1 MFFNVPYTE
10 GFFVISRP
18 LGLLGA
24 ALISAVALAGVATY
38 AVATP
43 ATTVRTTADGAP
55 PVVVEDFSYPDA
67 ARIKTEQG
75 ITLKRGDG
83 SITLTTCD
91 SAATNQ
97 IQVWTRESTDG
108 RFCFRSTASTGWLT
122 LEVPEVY
129 ALATEARAV
138 RAELSA
144 EGKSQTVNVA
154 KGEFKGVGEGVGG
167 TPTVLL
173 ELRVTG

>member
-1 MFFNVPYTE
+1 MIPR
-10 GFFVISRP
+10 S

-24 ALISAVALAGVATY
+24 AFVSIATLAGAAAY
-38 AVATP
+38 AGASP
-43 ATTVRTTADGAP
+43 STTVRTTTDGAP
-55 PVVVEDFSYPDA
+55 PPAVEDFGYPDA
-67 ARIKTEQG
+67 ARIKADQG

-83 SITLTTCD
+83 SITLAACD
-91 SAATNQ
+91 SNATNQ
-97 IQVWTRESTDG
+97 IQVWTRETTDG
-108 RFCFRSTASTGWLT
+108 RFCFRSTSSRGWLT

-129 ALATEARAV
+129 AIATEARAV

-144 EGKSQTVNVA
+144 EGKNQTVNVA
-154 KGEFKGVGEGVGG
+154 KGEFKGVGEGVGD